1 MKGYRAALLTLMLFT
16 HAGGQLVRVPNTT
29 LNLPAALPSATG
41 YTTQNALGDLVFDE
55 PMSVVSVR
63 HERHRLFVAERG
75 GILRIVDLTA
85 AELEAKPYLDL
96 RDLLET
102 DETFNRGGENGFLSV
117 AFHPEFAANGTLF
130 VYFSFVA
137 KDGKLFQRLHR
148 VVMESPASDAPEIFS
163 HERLLTIYDRASNHN
178 GGTIDFGPDGYLYL
192 SLGDEGGGGDQYN
205 NARFITQDP
214 TAGRTGFWGQMV
226 RLDVDHRAGNLTP
239 QLHQQNS
246 TSYPSAVNDAAYK
259 VPADNPF
266 IGRTTWHNVA
276 INPANVRNEIWATGL
291 RNPFRWSFDRPTG
304 RLYLGD
310 VGQGAREEIDIIT
323 RGGDYGWSWREG
335 TREYNSPPSPE
346 DPPPSGFSPI
356 EPIYDYGR
364 SSNGV
369 LGGNCVTGGAV
380 YRGNRLTELFGAYV
394 FADYSGPI
402 VALRENNGTWTA
414 EKLGEEGGIVH
425 FGHDPRDGDL
435 LFCANGQ
442 VKRFVRSQT
451 TGTAPPATLS
461 AVGAFSNLASL
472 TPHAGIVPYDVN
484 LPFWSDHAIKRRWF
498 SIRNTTDDVTY
509 SRDGNWTLPTGMV
522 WVKHFDIETVRGQP
536 SSARKLE
543 TRILVKTASGTY
555 GLSYRWRA
563 DQTDADLVDEEGR
576 DDPLTITVGGSPTS
590 QTWRFPSRGQCM
602 NCHTPVGGH
611 ALSFN
616 TRQLNRDHLYGTQT
630 RNQLTALEVAGY
642 FSNSVGGVHTLPAY
656 AATDDATQSREWRV
670 RSYLA
675 VNCSQ
680 CHQPGGPASG
690 NWDARAT
697 VETDAAMIINGV
709 LLDPAGNAAN
719 RFVVPGDVT
728 HSVAVRRM
736 QGIPSRMPPIG
747 SNVID
752 SSGVAL
758 LTDWINADLPA
769 RRSFAQWQVAMF
781 GDPPPARAAPD
792 QDPDG
797 DGLDNRTEYLA
808 GTLPETA
815 NPPSLLKADIS
826 GGQLRFRHTL
836 PANRA
841 MVIETS
847 ETLAPGSW
855 VPWDVPGNSPV
866 FPAAA
871 GERTLEIPLP
881 TGPRRFFRGRISAP

>member
-1 MKGYRAALLTLMLFT
+1 MKGCLTVLFMVGLIA
-16 HAGGQLVRVPNTT
+16 HVGAQLVRVPNTS
-29 LNLPAALPSATG
+29 LNLPEALPSATG
-41 YTTQNALGDLVFDE
+41 YATENALGSLGFNR

-63 HERHRLFVAERG
+63 HEKHRLFVAERG
-75 GILRIVDLTA
+75 GILRVVNLTA
-85 AELEAKPYLDL
+85 SNLVAPVYLDL
-96 RDLLET
+96 RDLLKPG
-102 DETFNRGGENGFLSV
+102 ETFTEGGENGFLSV
-117 AFHPEFAANGTLF
+117 VFHPEFAANGTLF

-137 KDGKLFQRLHR
+137 NDGKLFQRLHR
-148 VVMESPASDAPEIFS
+148 VVMDSAASDAPEIFS
-163 HERLLTIYDRASNHN
+163 HEPLLTIYDRATNHN

-205 NARFITQDP
+205 NARFITQD
-214 TAGRTGFWGQMV
+214 AAVGRTGFWGQMV
-226 RLDVDHRAGNLTP
+226 RLDVDHRVGNLPP
-239 QLHQQNS
+239 QSHQQNS
-246 TSYPSAVNDAAYK
+246 TSYPSAVNGSAYK

-266 IGRTTWHNVA
+266 IGRTTWHNLT

-304 RLYLGD
+304 RLFLGD
-310 VGQGAREEIDIIT
+310 VGQGVREEINIIT

-335 TREYNSPPSPE
+335 ILEYNSPPAPA
-346 DPPPSGFSPI
+346 DPPATGFSPT

-402 VALRENNGTWTA
+402 VALRENNGVWSA
-414 EKLGEEGGIVH
+414 QRLGTESGIVH

-435 LFCANGQ
+435 LFCVNGQ

-451 TGTAPPATLS
+451 TGTPPPATLS
-461 AVGAFSNLASL
+461 AVGAFSDLSNL
-472 TPHAGIVPYDVN
+472 TPHAGIVSYSVN

-498 SIRNTTDDVTY
+498 SIRNTTDKVTY
-509 SRDGNWTLPTGMV
+509 SQDGNWTLPTGMV
-522 WVKHFDIETVRGQP
+522 WVKHFDMETVRGQP

-555 GLSYRWRA
+555 GLSYRWRQ
-563 DQTDADLVDEEGR
+563 DQTDADLVGEGGL
-576 DDPLTITVGGSPTS
+576 DDPLTITEGGSTIS
-590 QTWRFPSRGQCM
+590 QTWRFPSRGECM
-602 NCHTPVGGH
+602 NCHTPAGGH

-616 TRQLNRDHLYGTQT
+616 TRQLNREHLYGIQT
-630 RNQLTALEVAGY
+630 GNQLTALEVAGY
-642 FSNSVGGVHTLPAY
+642 FSNAVGGVHTLPAY
-656 AATDDATQSREWRV
+656 AAPDDTTQSQEWRV

-709 LLDPAGNAAN
+709 LMDPAGNAAN

-728 HSVAVRRM
+728 HSVALRRM
-736 QGIPSRMPPIG
+736 QGLPSRMPPIG

-752 SSGVAL
+752 ASGVAL
-758 LTDWINADLPA
+758 LTEWINGELPA
-769 RRSFAQWQVAMF
+769 RRSFAQWQAEMF
-781 GDPPPARAAPD
+781 GTPLPPEAAPD

-808 GTLPETA
+808 GTLPKSGT
-815 NPPSLLKADIS
+815 PPSLLKAERS
-826 GGQLRFRHTL
+826 GGQLLLRHTL
-836 PANRA
+836 PANRS

-855 VPWDVPGNSPV
+855 QPWNVPGNSPV
-866 FPAAA
+866 FPATG

-881 TGPRRFFRGRISAP
+881 ADHRQFFRGRISAP